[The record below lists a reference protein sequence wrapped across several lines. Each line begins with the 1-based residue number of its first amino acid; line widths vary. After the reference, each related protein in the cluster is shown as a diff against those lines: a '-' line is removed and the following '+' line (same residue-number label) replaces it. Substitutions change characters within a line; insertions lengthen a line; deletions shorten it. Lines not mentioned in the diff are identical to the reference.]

1 MNPNAQVPVLIDD
14 HGVAIMAGNRVA
26 KPVVD
31 MGFELQVRES
41 T

>member
-1 MNPNAQVPVLIDD
+1 LLT
-14 HGVAIMAGNRVA
+14 IMAGNKVA